1 MKLLSFILIIL
12 SNLTYA
18 QNCEKRVKE
27 IFNDLIEGIGNN
39 SIYPPTLEFSDEERS
54 VATMGDYT
62 ITVER
67 KVINLFCG
75 QDNFDDKMAYILGHE
90 LAHHYLSHS
99 WMANTGLGYSSSIGN
114 YIGENSPMYSK
125 DQRKLS
131 ESQADL
137 YAGFYGMISG
147 YNTLANAKQTLES
160 VYKAYKLPKVI
171 SGYPSYDERIEIIDS
186 KIDNANDLALVFEM
200 GNILLLN
207 KNYELSKYCY
217 EFILKQFNSREIY
230 NNLGLSYLLY
240 GVSISD
246 ESINSLLFP
255 ISLDQTTRAKVS
267 ATRSGSL
274 TDNPTQM
281 FEVALKQF
289 IKAQSLDSKYQ
300 PAKQNLIVAEFLLL
314 GNYKLR
320 VDFIKSRSELDSK
333 LITDLEVINMII
345 EEKSLKKIK
354 KAAKKGSAISELNIL
369 NPQNKA
375 TDKDNIL
382 KKLSISPIDLLMN
395 KSIRIGNS
403 KLQLLAI
410 DNYQVIEYK
419 NKNLYIIK
427 VPDSLLDNKILSEQD
442 KKNLIKTDRGT
453 YLVYDVN

>member
-1 MKLLSFILIIL
+1 MRLLLFILIIL

-54 VATMGDYT
+54 VATMGNYT

-67 KVINLFCG
+67 KVINIFCG
-75 QDNFDDKMAYILGHE
+75 QDNFDDKLAYILGHE

-114 YIGENSPMYSK
+114 YIEENSPMYSK

-160 VYKAYKLPKVI
+160 VYDAYKLPKVI

-267 ATRSGSL
+267 VTRSGDL
-274 TDNPTQM
+274 TYNPTQM

-289 IKAQSLDSKYQ
+289 IKAQNLDSKYQ
-300 PAKQNLIVAEFLLL
+300 PVKQNIIVAEFLLL
-314 GNYKLR
+314 GNYKSR

-333 LITDLEVINMII
+333 LITDLKVINMII

-354 KAAKKGSAISELNIL
+354 KAAKKGSTISELNIL

-375 TDKDNIL
+375 TEKDNIL

-395 KSIRIGNS
+395 KSTRISDS

-419 NKNLYIIK
+419 NKSLYIIK
-427 VPDSLLDNKILSEQD
+427 LPDSFLDNKILSEQD
-442 KKNLIKTDRGT
+442 KKELIQTDRGN